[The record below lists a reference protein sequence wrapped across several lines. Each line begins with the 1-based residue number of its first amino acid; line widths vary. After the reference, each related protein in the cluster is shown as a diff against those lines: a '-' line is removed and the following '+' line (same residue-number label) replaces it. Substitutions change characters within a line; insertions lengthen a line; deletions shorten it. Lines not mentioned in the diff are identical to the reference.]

1 MGSIRH
7 RLGPLTA
14 DMSTDMFE
22 RSKALQRLLP
32 AASQTSEKHV
42 LAQALYITVHVKS
55 LVAHHLAATGHSTP
69 PSIKGG

>member
-32 AASQTSEKHV
+32 AASQTCEKHV
-42 LAQALYITVHVKS
+42 LLKRCTSVHVKS
-55 LVAHHLAATGHSTP
+55 LVAHHLAATGHRTP